1 MTFPNVRFLLYR
13 YLLGEC
19 TDEEQRIVEERLLI
33 DDDYRER
40 LRETEPELMAAYVSG
55 HLTLDKREKFDTHF
69 LDSEERVKKLGF
81 ATALYERA
89 NAGEARF
96 CSPDDHLRRYLL
108 GELSADEQLK
118 FEERVLTGDDYKKCL
133 ETAEHVLIADYV
145 REDLTEAER
154 EMFERHF
161 LSFDGR
167 KEKLRFAEVV
177 CEHYE
182 YDRWLEAQRDTSARW
197 FERLRRWLA
206 EPVSLS
212 AWNRTDSK

>member
-55 HLTLDKREKFDTHF
+55 YLTLDKREKFDTHF

-81 ATALYERA
+81 AAALYERA
-89 NAGEARF
+89 NAGAARF

-108 GELSADEQLK
+108 GELSANEQLK
-118 FEERVLTGDDYKKCL
+118 VEERLLTDDDYKKWL
-133 ETAEHVLIADYV
+133 ETTEHGLIADYV

-154 EMFERHF
+154 EMFESHF
-161 LSFDGR
+161 LRFEGR
-167 KEKLRFAEVV
+167 KEKLKFAEVV
-177 CEHYE
+177 CEYYE
-182 YDRWLEAQRDTSARW
+182 YVQWFEAQRDASAKW
-197 FERLRRWLA
+197 FDRLRRWLA
-206 EPVSLS
+206 EPVNLS
-212 AWNRTDSK
+212 AWHWTDSK